1 MVTTYSS
8 IADEIKNISWK
19 YASEN
24 IDDDI
29 HTDILFMETSV
40 SLLKKVA
47 GISYSHGLLLYK
59 GHKGRFYFPDEEAQH
74 INKTLIYRLKNNL
87 SWGEQLNKNIVI
99 KSAELEN
106 IWKPYLNYHSFAMLS
121 DDKIVYLYDIQLRKH
136 YELYLLA

>member
-24 IDDDI
+24 IDDDL

-47 GISYSHGLLLYK
+47 GISYSHGLLL
-59 GHKGRFYFPDEEAQH
+59 
-74 INKTLIYRLKNNL
+74 
-87 SWGEQLNKNIVI
+87 
-99 KSAELEN
+99 
-106 IWKPYLNYHSFAMLS
+106 
-121 DDKIVYLYDIQLRKH
+121 
-136 YELYLLA
+136 

>member
-24 IDDDI
+24 IDDDL

-59 GHKGRFYFPDEEAQH
+59 
-74 INKTLIYRLKNNL
+74 
-87 SWGEQLNKNIVI
+87 
-99 KSAELEN
+99 
-106 IWKPYLNYHSFAMLS
+106 
-121 DDKIVYLYDIQLRKH
+121 
-136 YELYLLA
+136 